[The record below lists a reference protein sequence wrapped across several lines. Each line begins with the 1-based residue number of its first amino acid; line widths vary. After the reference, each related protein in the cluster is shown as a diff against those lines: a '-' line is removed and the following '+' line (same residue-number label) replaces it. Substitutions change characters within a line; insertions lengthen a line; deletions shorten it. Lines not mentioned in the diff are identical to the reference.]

1 MPARTEIQAEINSI
15 ARKAQDDVR
24 RSYLAKLH
32 KHTKRNTV
40 VYASAFG
47 LTRKAQGVPP
57 HLLSILPDDVQG
69 FMAAFHGLPAEPL
82 DLILHSPGGS
92 LEAAEQIVN
101 YMRAKFPH
109 IRAIIP
115 QMAMSAATMLAC
127 ACDEIVMGK
136 QSAIGPID
144 PQLTF
149 PHTNGQLV
157 TQPAQAILDEFEQ
170 AKAEIQQNPKLA
182 AIWIPKLQ
190 GLPPGMLSRCKTTQD
205 LAEEKVEGW
214 LRDHMKLDSSAAA
227 ATAKWLANAKE
238 HKTHGRPISAE
249 LAKAKGL
256 NVTALEL
263 DQHLQDFVL
272 SVFHATMVTFER
284 TPCIKIFENH
294 QGKGSYL
301 HAAMEKP

>member
-1 MPARTEIQAEINSI
+1 MPARNDIQTEINQI
-15 ARKAQDDVR
+15 AQRAQDNVR
-24 RSYLAKLH
+24 RHYLKLLH
-32 KHTKRNTV
+32 EHTKRNV
-40 VYASAFG
+40 VIYASAFG
-47 LTRKAQGVPP
+47 PTRRAQGVPP

-69 FMAAFHGLPAEPL
+69 FMAAFHELPPAPL

-149 PHTNGQLV
+149 PHSNGQLV

-170 AKAEIQQNPKLA
+170 AKAEIQQNPRLA

-190 GLPPGMLSRCKTTQD
+190 GLPPGMLSRCQTTQK
-205 LAEEKVEGW
+205 LAEEKVEKW
-214 LRDHMKLDSSAAA
+214 LHDHMKLDAAAAA
-227 ATAKWLANAKE
+227 ATAMWLADAKE

-256 NVTALEL
+256 NVTALES
-263 DQHLQDFVL
+263 DQHLQDYVL

-284 TPCIKIFENH
+284 TPCVKVFEN
-294 QGKGSYL
+294 QLGKGSYIQV
-301 HAAMEKP
+301 AMEKA